1 MFLLFGRIII
11 FLSSNVFS
19 PSSCCLLSFV
29 PLARIGLCGA
39 QRFSMMA
46 QHTFPCGWT
55 DWGSWKHRLSAAGFH
70 FITPVLWLLGFSSL
84 FQVAILVF
92 AGIAITGTAFGFWTV
107 RKFLVSEHGGVD
119 NGFKLG
125 SSTTI
130 VKKWREHPPSSYSLK
145 VDSFKQLEKFT
156 ASSNDK
162 YQSRLFS
169 SCGYN
174 W

>member
-70 FITPVLWLLGFSSL
+70 FITPVLWMLGFSSL

-92 AGIAITGTAFGFWTV
+92 AGITITGTAFGFWTV

-119 NGFKLG
+119 VSVAQFVKRAMRSVPATL
-125 SSTTI
+125 I
-130 VKKWREHPPSSYSLK
+130 FPVRVVMKKWIVNQIH
-145 VDSFKQLEKFT
+145 Q
-156 ASSNDK
+156 
-162 YQSRLFS
+162 
-169 SCGYN
+169 
-174 W
+174 